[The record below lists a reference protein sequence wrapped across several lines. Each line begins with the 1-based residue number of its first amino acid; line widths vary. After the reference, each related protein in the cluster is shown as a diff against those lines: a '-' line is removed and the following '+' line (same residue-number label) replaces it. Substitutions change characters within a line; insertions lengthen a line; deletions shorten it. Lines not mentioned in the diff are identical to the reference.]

1 VVLGSGA
8 AAGLVASLALSALV
22 LLAEKVAML
31 PVGTFYLVLVASV
44 SQAADYGAFAVAQGL
59 LLHLLAG
66 TVLGL
71 LMSAPFALSRKA
83 YDSLGR
89 LAPAYGLAAGAIL
102 WAALFVPVTFGVMI
116 PVLQSLEGQPEI
128 RQRLPVGDL
137 FRVAVAD
144 LLAMTDRVV
153 YTALAF
159 NMFYGLLALIMTRAF
174 ASALL
179 ERKRPQVI
187 L

>member
-1 VVLGSGA
+1 
-8 AAGLVASLALSALV
+8 
-22 LLAEKVAML
+22 
-31 PVGTFYLVLVASV
+31 
-44 SQAADYGAFAVAQGL
+44 
-59 LLHLLAG
+59 
-66 TVLGL
+66 
-71 LMSAPFALSRKA
+71 
-83 YDSLGR
+83 
-89 LAPAYGLAAGAIL
+89 
-102 WAALFVPVTFGVMI
+102 MI